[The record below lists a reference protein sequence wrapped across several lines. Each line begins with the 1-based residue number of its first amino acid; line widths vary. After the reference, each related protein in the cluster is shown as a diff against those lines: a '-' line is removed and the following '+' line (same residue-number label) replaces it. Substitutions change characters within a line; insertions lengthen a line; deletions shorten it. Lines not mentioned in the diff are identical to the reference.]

1 MDSASSNEWGG
12 RRQAGV
18 GVRHEGTTPV
28 AQLLSSKYSAGG
40 TANVSNP
47 GVSYPW
53 ALYRLANR
61 TGRNSYMLL
70 SSPPIAALLPV
81 DLLDLVARSSRS
93 YVETRL
99 RLYMY

>member
-1 MDSASSNEWGG
+1 MGGQAAGGG
-12 RRQAGV
+12 R
-18 GVRHEGTTPV
+18 GTARGYYPCSSATKSSTC
-28 AQLLSSKYSAGG
+28 SSKYSAGG

>member
-1 MDSASSNEWGG
+1 MTASVTD
-12 RRQAGV
+12 QALT
-18 GVRHEGTTPV
+18 R
-28 AQLLSSKYSAGG
+28 SKYSAGG
-40 TANVSNP
+40 RTANVSNP